1 MASGSK
7 FFLTI
12 FWVLRTGLASQA
24 LRKLFA
30 GRTAWPAFRAKARN
44 HNFLFW
50 VQQPWPASEIQA
62 VTACQGALLLGFSP
76 AL

>member
-1 MASGSK
+1 MASGSN
-7 FFLTI
+7 FFQTM

-50 VQQPWPASEIQA
+50 GAAAVASFGNTE
-62 VTACQGALLLGFSP
+62 TGRLGKGSALSTPQTL
-76 AL
+76 

>member
-1 MASGSK
+1 MASGSN
-7 FFLTI
+7 FFLTM

-50 VQQPWPASEIQA
+50 VQQPWPASEIRKPA
-62 VTACQGALLLGFSP
+62 AWERALPSP
-76 AL
+76 LPQTL

>member
-30 GRTAWPAFRAKARN
+30 GRTAWPAFRAK
-44 HNFLFW
+44 HETTIF
-50 VQQPWPASEIQA
+50 
-62 VTACQGALLLGFSP
+62 
-76 AL
+76 